1 MKHPRS
7 SILLWGCLLL
17 KTSLLYVLLT
27 LCEVLCYNRNR
38 WICFERRINLKQ
50 EYYDDCPYYL
60 EDFLTNLRIIRNR
73 ADRTEEAY
81 YIDIR
86 TFLRYLKIKHR
97 DVSEGTEWKDIT
109 ISDVPIEYIENFTLN
124 DAHVYLRYL
133 KDKRGNET
141 ATRARKCSA
150 LKQFY
155 SYLHKR
161 AGLIDSDPMTD
172 LELPAVKN
180 KLPKFL
186 SLEDSIKLLDSIESK
201 NKARDYCIITLF
213 LNCGMR
219 LSELVALN
227 FEDYSKENR
236 TLRLFGKGSKER
248 IIYLNESCIDALE
261 DYIHNA
267 RPNETAADRNAIF
280 LSANKTRINKRRVQ
294 QIIEESLARAG
305 LSNLGITTHKLR
317 HTAATLMYQYGGV
330 DTLVLKEQLGHKSVG
345 TTEIYTHLSNE
356 NLRAAAE
363 ATPLSSRTNSKK
375 KDVQD

>member
-1 MKHPRS
+1 M
-7 SILLWGCLLL
+7 
-17 KTSLLYVLLT
+17 
-27 LCEVLCYNRNR
+27 
-38 WICFERRINLKQ
+38 KQ

-60 EDFLTNLRIIRNR
+60 EDFLTNLKIIKNR

-97 DVSEGTEWKDIT
+97 DVSEGTEWGDIT
-109 ISDVPIEYIENFTLN
+109 IADVPLDYLESFTLN
-124 DAHVYLRYL
+124 DAHVYLRFL
-133 KDKRGNET
+133 KDKRQNET

-155 SYLHKR
+155 NYLFKK
-161 AGLIDSDPMTD
+161 AKLIESDPMTE

-186 SLEDSIKLLDSIESK
+186 SLDDSIKLLESIDSK
-201 NKARDYCIITLF
+201 NRSRDYCIILLF

-227 FEDYSKENR
+227 LGDYSKQNR

-248 IIYLNESCIDALE
+248 IIYLNDACIDALD
-261 DYIHNA
+261 DYIHNN
-267 RPNETAADRNAIF
+267 RPNEASADPNAIF

-294 QIIEESLARAG
+294 QIVEENLARAG

-330 DTLVLKEQLGHKSVG
+330 DTLVLKEQLGHKSVA
-345 TTEIYTHLSNE
+345 TTEIYTHLSSDSLKN
-356 NLRAAAE
+356 AAE
-363 ATPLSSRTNSKK
+363 ANPLANTKK
-375 KDVQD
+375 PK

>member
-1 MKHPRS
+1 M
-7 SILLWGCLLL
+7 
-17 KTSLLYVLLT
+17 
-27 LCEVLCYNRNR
+27 
-38 WICFERRINLKQ
+38 KQ

-60 EDFLTNLRIIRNR
+60 EDFLTNMKVIRNR

-86 TFLRYLKIKHR
+86 TFLRYLKVKHR
-97 DVSEGTEWKDIT
+97 DVPDNTEWGEIT
-109 ISDVPIEYIENFTLN
+109 IADVPIEYIENFTLN
-124 DAHVYLRYL
+124 DAHVYLRFL

-155 SYLHKR
+155 LFLHQK
-161 AGLIDSDPMTD
+161 AKLIEDDPMTN
-172 LELPAVKN
+172 LELPTVKN
-180 KLPKFL
+180 KLPKYL
-186 SLEDSIKLLDSIESK
+186 SLEDSNKLLDSIDSN
-201 NKARDYCIITLF
+201 NKARDYCIILLF

-227 FEDYSKENR
+227 FADYSRDNR

-248 IIYLNESCIDALE
+248 IIYLNDACIDALD
-261 DYIHNA
+261 DYITNF
-267 RPNETAADRNAIF
+267 RPNETAKDKNAIF

-294 QIIEESLARAG
+294 QIVEENLERAG

-356 NLRAAAE
+356 NLKAAAE
-363 ATPLSSRTNSKK
+363 ATPLAARKNEKK
-375 KDVQD
+375 